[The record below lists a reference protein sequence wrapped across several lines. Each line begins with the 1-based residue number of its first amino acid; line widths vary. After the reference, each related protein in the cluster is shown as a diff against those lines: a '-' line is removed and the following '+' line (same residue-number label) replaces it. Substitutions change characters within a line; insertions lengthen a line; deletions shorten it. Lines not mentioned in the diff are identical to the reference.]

1 VGHNES
7 NKSTEAQRLCDAL
20 EQRFGTF
27 MTSAEVRGELKFK
40 SASAFAMAR
49 KRGHVQLLPTKMPGR
64 RQFLYPTK
72 DVARL
77 LARIA
82 LAAGNEFAAPRGTR

>member
-1 VGHNES
+1 VGHNVSERR
-7 NKSTEAQRLCDAL
+7 TEAERLCDVL

-27 MTSAEVRGELKFK
+27 MTSAEVRSELKFK

-49 KRGHVQLLPTKMPGR
+49 KRGHLQLVPTKMPGR
-64 RQFLYPTK
+64 RQFLYPTRE
-72 DVARL
+72 VAGL

-82 LAAGNEFAAPRGTR
+82 LAPRDLSGARAEQ